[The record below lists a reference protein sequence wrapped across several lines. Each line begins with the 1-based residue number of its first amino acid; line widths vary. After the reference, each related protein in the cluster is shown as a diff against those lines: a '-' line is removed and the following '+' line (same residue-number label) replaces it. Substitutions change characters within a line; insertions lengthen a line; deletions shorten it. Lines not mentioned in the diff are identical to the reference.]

1 MTILILFAC
10 FSLLLALRV
19 PIAFSLG
26 IVSLGF
32 LIGRGEVLLAVS
44 QRMSAAADSFPL
56 LAIPFYILMGKLV
69 NEAGLTD
76 KIFGFAQALVGHIRG
91 GLAHVNILNSMIFA
105 GMSGAAV
112 ADVGGMGAMEIK
124 AMTDNGYDV
133 DFSAAVTAASSTIAP
148 IIPPSIAMVVYGVLA
163 STSIGALFLGGFVPG
178 VLMGLFM
185 MAYSYVVAIR
195 RNYPLQPRAHLG
207 ELWRAFR
214 LSIPGLL
221 TPTILLGGIGLGIF
235 TPTEAAVVAVFYT
248 LLLGVLVYRRLGI
261 PDLLRM
267 LRETVD
273 MTAVVVFVMTT
284 ASLFSWI
291 MAREQVPQRFAEF
304 VSSTTTSPVMVLLL
318 INILGLI
325 MGCFFDGISIL
336 VIVVPIFLPIL
347 DQMGI
352 DRVHFGVMFVLN
364 TVIGLI
370 TPPVGVVLYATTEVA
385 KISFE
390 RVVRATIPFIWP
402 MLAALIMVT
411 YFPWTVL
418 AVPRFFGFR

>member
-1 MTILILFAC
+1 MTILMLFAC
-10 FSLLLALRV
+10 FFLLLALRV

>member
-1 MTILILFAC
+1 MLILLLFAC
-10 FSLLLALRV
+10 FFLLLALRV

-32 LIGRGEVLLAVS
+32 LIARGEVLLAVS

-124 AMTDNGYDV
+124 AMVDNGYDV

-163 STSIGALFLGGFVPG
+163 STSVGALFLGGVIPG

-185 MAYSYVVAIR
+185 MAYSYVMAVR
-195 RNYPLQPRAHLG
+195 RNYPLQPRANLR
-207 ELWRAFR
+207 ELWRAFL

-248 LLLGVLVYRRLGI
+248 LFLGVLVYRRLGAG
-261 PDLLRM
+261 DLLRV

-284 ASLFSWI
+284 ASLFAWI

-304 VSSTTTSPVMVLLL
+304 ILSTTSSPAVVLLL

-347 DQMGI
+347 DRLGI
-352 DRVHFGVMFVLN
+352 DRVHFGVLFVLN

-370 TPPVGVVLYATTEVA
+370 TPPVGVVLYATVEVA

-390 RVVRATIPFIWP
+390 RVVRATLPFLWP
-402 MLAALIMVT
+402 MVAALIVVT
-411 YFPWTVL
+411 YVPQVVL
-418 AVPRFFGFR
+418 VLPRLFGFR

>member
-1 MTILILFAC
+1 MTILMLFAC
-10 FSLLLALRV
+10 FFLLLALRV

-44 QRMSAAADSFPL
+44 QRMSAATDSFPL

>member
-1 MTILILFAC
+1 MLILLLFAC
-10 FSLLLALRV
+10 FFLLLALRV

-32 LIGRGEVLLAVS
+32 LIARGEVLLAVS

-124 AMTDNGYDV
+124 AMVDNGYDV

-163 STSIGALFLGGFVPG
+163 STSVGALFLGGVIPG
-178 VLMGLFM
+178 VLVGLFM
-185 MAYSYVVAIR
+185 MAYSYVMAVR
-195 RNYPLQPRAHLG
+195 RNYPLQPRANLR
-207 ELWRAFR
+207 ELWRASL

-248 LLLGVLVYRRLGI
+248 LFLGVLVYRCLGAG
-261 PDLLRM
+261 DLLRL

-284 ASLFSWI
+284 ASLFAWI

-304 VSSTTTSPVMVLLL
+304 ILSTTSSPAVVLLL

-347 DQMGI
+347 DRLGI
-352 DRVHFGVMFVLN
+352 DRVHFGVLFVLN

-370 TPPVGVVLYATTEVA
+370 TPPVGVVLYATVEVA

-390 RVVRATIPFIWP
+390 RVVRATLPFLWP
-402 MLAALIMVT
+402 MVAALIVVT
-411 YFPWTVL
+411 YVPQVVL
-418 AVPRFFGFR
+418 VLPRLFGFR

>member
-10 FSLLLALRV
+10 FFLLLALRV

-32 LIGRGEVLLAVS
+32 LIARGEVLLAVS

-112 ADVGGMGAMEIK
+112 ADVGGMGAIEIK
-124 AMTDNGYDV
+124 AMVNNGYDV

-163 STSIGALFLGGFVPG
+163 STSVGALFLGGFVPG

-185 MAYSYVVAIR
+185 MVYSYVVAIQR
-195 RNYPLQPRAHLG
+195 DYPLQPRARLG
-207 ELWRAFR
+207 ELWRSFR

-248 LLLGVLVYRRLGI
+248 LLLGVLVYRRLGTR
-261 PDLLRM
+261 DLLRM
-267 LRETVD
+267 FRETVD

-304 VSSTTTSPVMVLLL
+304 VTSVTATPAAVLFL
-318 INILGLI
+318 INVLVLI

-352 DRVHFGVMFVLN
+352 DRVHFGVMVVLN

-390 RVVRATIPFIWP
+390 RVCRATLPFLWP
-402 MLAALIMVT
+402 MIAALILVT
-411 YFPWTVL
+411 YVPWTVL
-418 AVPRFFGFR
+418 AVPHFFGFR

>member
-10 FSLLLALRV
+10 FFLLLALRV

-32 LIGRGEVLLAVS
+32 LIARGEVLLAVS

-112 ADVGGMGAMEIK
+112 ADVGGMGAIEIK
-124 AMTDNGYDV
+124 AMVNNGYDV

-163 STSIGALFLGGFVPG
+163 STSVGALFLGGFVPG

-185 MAYSYVVAIR
+185 MVYSYVVAIQR
-195 RNYPLQPRAHLG
+195 DYPLQPRARLG
-207 ELWRAFR
+207 ELWRSFR

-221 TPTILLGGIGLGIF
+221 TPMILLGGIGLGIF

-248 LLLGVLVYRRLGI
+248 LLLGVLVYRRLGTR
-261 PDLLRM
+261 DLLRM
-267 LRETVD
+267 FRETVD

-304 VSSTTTSPVMVLLL
+304 VTSVTATPAAVLFL
-318 INILGLI
+318 INVLVLI

-352 DRVHFGVMFVLN
+352 DRVHFGVMVVLN

-390 RVVRATIPFIWP
+390 RVCRATLPFLWP
-402 MLAALIMVT
+402 MIAALILVT
-411 YFPWTVL
+411 YVPWTVL
-418 AVPRFFGFR
+418 AVPHFFGFR

>member
-1 MTILILFAC
+1 MVILLLFAC
-10 FSLLLALRV
+10 FFLLLALRV

-26 IVSLGF
+26 IISLGF
-32 LIGRGEVLLAVS
+32 LIARGEVLLAVS

-124 AMTDNGYDV
+124 AMVDNGYDV

-163 STSIGALFLGGFVPG
+163 STSVGALFMGGFVPG

-195 RNYPLQPRAHLG
+195 RNYPLQPWAGLR
-207 ELWRAFR
+207 EVWRTFR
-214 LSIPGLL
+214 LAIPGLL
-221 TPTILLGGIGLGIF
+221 TPTILLGGIGIGIF

-248 LLLGVLVYRRLGI
+248 LFLGILVYRRLGGH
-261 PDLLRM
+261 DLPRM

-273 MTAVVVFVMTT
+273 MTGVVVFVMTT

-304 VSSTTTSPVMVLLL
+304 MMSMTSSPVVVLLF

-336 VIVVPIFLPIL
+336 VIVVPILLPIL

-411 YFPWTVL
+411 YVPWTVL
-418 AVPRFFGFR
+418 AVPHFFGFR

>member
-1 MTILILFAC
+1 MLILLLFAC
-10 FSLLLALRV
+10 FFLLLALRV

-32 LIGRGEVLLAVS
+32 LIARGEVLLAVS

-124 AMTDNGYDV
+124 AMVDNGYDV

-163 STSIGALFLGGFVPG
+163 STSVGALFLGGVIPG

-185 MAYSYVVAIR
+185 MAYSYVMAVR
-195 RNYPLQPRAHLG
+195 RNYPLQPRANLR
-207 ELWRAFR
+207 ELWRAFL

-248 LLLGVLVYRRLGI
+248 LFLGVLVYRRLGAG
-261 PDLLRM
+261 DLLRM

-273 MTAVVVFVMTT
+273 MTGVVVFVMTT
-284 ASLFSWI
+284 ASLFAWI

-304 VSSTTTSPVMVLLL
+304 ILSTTSSPAVVLLL

-347 DQMGI
+347 DRLGI
-352 DRVHFGVMFVLN
+352 DRVHFGVLFVLN

-370 TPPVGVVLYATTEVA
+370 TPPVGVVLYATVEVA

-390 RVVRATIPFIWP
+390 RVVRATLPFLWP
-402 MLAALIMVT
+402 MVAALIVVT
-411 YFPWTVL
+411 YVPQVVL
-418 AVPRFFGFR
+418 VLPRLFGFR

>member
-1 MTILILFAC
+1 MTILILFAW
-10 FSLLLALRV
+10 FFLLLALRV

-26 IVSLGF
+26 IVSLG
-32 LIGRGEVLLAVS
+32 LLMARGEVLLAVS

-124 AMTDNGYDV
+124 AMVDNGYDV

-163 STSIGALFLGGFVPG
+163 STSVGALFLGGLVPG
-178 VLMGLFM
+178 ILMGLFM
-185 MAYSYVVAIR
+185 MVYSYLVAIR
-195 RNYPLQPRAHLG
+195 RHYPLQPRARLG
-207 ELWRAFR
+207 TVWRSFR
-214 LSIPGLL
+214 LAIPGLL

-248 LLLGVLVYRRLGI
+248 LILGVLVYRCLGAR
-261 PDLLRM
+261 DLLRM

-291 MAREQVPQRFAEF
+291 LAREQVPQRFAEF
-304 VSSTTTSPVMVLLL
+304 VTSVTANPIAVLFL
-318 INILGLI
+318 INVLVLV

-352 DRVHFGVMFVLN
+352 DRVHFGVMVVLN

-390 RVVRATIPFIWP
+390 RVCRATLPFLWP
-402 MLAALIMVT
+402 MLAALILVT
-411 YFPWTVL
+411 YAPWTVL

>member
-1 MTILILFAC
+1 MLILLLFAG
-10 FSLLLALRV
+10 FFLLLLLRV
-19 PIAFSLG
+19 PVAFSLG

-32 LIGRGEVLLAVS
+32 LAARGEVLLAVS

-76 KIFGFAQALVGHIRG
+76 RIFGLAQCLVGHIRG

-112 ADVGGMGAMEIK
+112 ADVGGMGAIEIK
-124 AMTDNGYDV
+124 AMVDNGYDV

-163 STSIGALFLGGFVPG
+163 GTSVGALFLGGVIPG

-185 MAYSYVVAIR
+185 MAYSYVVAVR
-195 RNYPLQPRAHLG
+195 RRYPLERRAGLR
-207 ELWRAFR
+207 ELWLAFR
-214 LSIPGLL
+214 QSFLGLL
-221 TPTILLGGIGLGIF
+221 TPAILLGGIAFGIF

-248 LLLGVLVYRRLGI
+248 LLLGTLVYRRLGVA
-261 PDLLRM
+261 DLIRL
-267 LRETVD
+267 LRETVE

-284 ASLFSWI
+284 ASLFAWI

-304 VSSTTTSPVMVLLL
+304 VTSLTASPAAVLFL
-318 INILGLI
+318 INMLVLV

-336 VIVVPIFLPIL
+336 VIVVPIFLPIIDRL
-347 DQMGI
+347 GI
-352 DRVHFGVMFVLN
+352 DRVHFGVLFVLN

-370 TPPVGVVLYATTEVA
+370 TPPVGVVLYATVEVA

-390 RVVRATIPFIWP
+390 RVVRATLPFIWP

-411 YFPWTVL
+411 YVPWTVL
-418 AVPRFFGFR
+418 VIPRLFGFR

>member
-1 MTILILFAC
+1 MLILLLFAC
-10 FSLLLALRV
+10 FFLLLALRV

-32 LIGRGEVLLAVS
+32 LIARGEVLLAVS

-56 LAIPFYILMGKLV
+56 VAIPFYILMGKLV

-124 AMTDNGYDV
+124 AMVDNGYDV

-163 STSIGALFLGGFVPG
+163 STSVGALFLGGVIPG
-178 VLMGLFM
+178 VLVGLFM
-185 MAYSYVVAIR
+185 MAYSYVMAVR
-195 RNYPLQPRAHLG
+195 RNYPLQPRANLR
-207 ELWRAFR
+207 ELWRASL

-248 LLLGVLVYRRLGI
+248 LFLGVLVYRCLGAG
-261 PDLLRM
+261 DLLRL

-284 ASLFSWI
+284 ASLFAWI

-304 VSSTTTSPVMVLLL
+304 ILSTTSSPAVVLLL

-347 DQMGI
+347 DRLGI
-352 DRVHFGVMFVLN
+352 DRVHFGVLFVLN

-370 TPPVGVVLYATTEVA
+370 TPPVGVVLYATVEVA

-390 RVVRATIPFIWP
+390 RVVRATLPFLWP
-402 MLAALIMVT
+402 MVAALIVVT
-411 YFPWTVL
+411 YVPQVVL
-418 AVPRFFGFR
+418 VLPRLFGFR

>member
-10 FSLLLALRV
+10 FFLLLALRV

-32 LIGRGEVLLAVS
+32 LIARGEVLLAVS

-112 ADVGGMGAMEIK
+112 ADVGGMGAIEIK
-124 AMTDNGYDV
+124 AMVDNGYDV

-163 STSIGALFLGGFVPG
+163 STSVGALFLGGFVPG

-185 MAYSYVVAIR
+185 MVYSYVVAIQR
-195 RNYPLQPRAHLG
+195 DYPLQPRARLG
-207 ELWRAFR
+207 DLWRSFR
-214 LSIPGLL
+214 LSVPGLL

-248 LLLGVLVYRRLGI
+248 LLLGVLVYRRLGTR
-261 PDLLRM
+261 DLLRM
-267 LRETVD
+267 FRETVD

-304 VSSTTTSPVMVLLL
+304 VTSVTATPAAVLFL
-318 INILGLI
+318 INVLVLI

-352 DRVHFGVMFVLN
+352 DRVHFGVMVVLN

-390 RVVRATIPFIWP
+390 RVCRATLPFLWP
-402 MLAALIMVT
+402 MIAALILVT
-411 YFPWTVL
+411 YVPWTVL
-418 AVPRFFGFR
+418 AVPHFFGFR

>member
-1 MTILILFAC
+1 MVILLLFAC
-10 FSLLLALRV
+10 FFLLLALRV

-32 LIGRGEVLLAVS
+32 LIARGEVLLAVS

-124 AMTDNGYDV
+124 AMVDNGYDV

-163 STSIGALFLGGFVPG
+163 STSVGALFLGGFIPG

-185 MAYSYVVAIR
+185 MAYSYVMAVR
-195 RNYPLQPRAHLG
+195 RNYPLQPRANLR
-207 ELWRAFR
+207 ELWRAFL

-248 LLLGVLVYRRLGI
+248 LFLGVLVYHRLGAG
-261 PDLLRM
+261 DLLRM

-284 ASLFSWI
+284 ASLFAWI

-304 VSSTTTSPVMVLLL
+304 ILSTTSSPAVVLLL

-347 DQMGI
+347 DRLGI
-352 DRVHFGVMFVLN
+352 DRVHFGVLFVLN

-370 TPPVGVVLYATTEVA
+370 TPPVGVVLYATVEVA

-390 RVVRATIPFIWP
+390 RVVRATLPFLWP
-402 MLAALIMVT
+402 MVAALIVVT
-411 YFPWTVL
+411 YVPQVVL
-418 AVPRFFGFR
+418 VLPRLFGFR

>member
-10 FSLLLALRV
+10 FFLLLALRV

-32 LIGRGEVLLAVS
+32 LMARGEVLLAVS

-124 AMTDNGYDV
+124 AMVDNGYDV

-163 STSIGALFLGGFVPG
+163 STSVGALFLGGLVPG
-178 VLMGLFM
+178 ILMGLFM
-185 MAYSYVVAIR
+185 MAYSYMVAVR
-195 RNYPLQPRAHLG
+195 RHYPLQPPARLG
-207 ELWRAFR
+207 ALWHTFR
-214 LSIPGLL
+214 LAVPGLL
-221 TPTILLGGIGLGIF
+221 TPTILLGGIGLGVF

-248 LLLGVLVYRRLGI
+248 LILGVLVYRRLATR
-261 PDLLRM
+261 DLLRM

-291 MAREQVPQRFAEF
+291 LAREQVPQRFAEF
-304 VSSTTTSPVMVLLL
+304 VTSTTANPIAVLFL
-318 INILGLI
+318 INVLVLV

-352 DRVHFGVMFVLN
+352 DRVHFGVMVVLN

-390 RVVRATIPFIWP
+390 RVCRATLPFLWP
-402 MLAALIMVT
+402 MLAALILVT
-411 YFPWTVL
+411 YAPWTVL

>member
-1 MTILILFAC
+1 MLILLLFAC
-10 FSLLLALRV
+10 FFLLLALRV

-32 LIGRGEVLLAVS
+32 LIARGEVLLAVS

-124 AMTDNGYDV
+124 AMVDNGYDV

-163 STSIGALFLGGFVPG
+163 STSVGALFLGGVIPG
-178 VLMGLFM
+178 VLVGLFM
-185 MAYSYVVAIR
+185 MAYSYVMAVR
-195 RNYPLQPRAHLG
+195 RNYPLQPRANLR
-207 ELWRAFR
+207 ELWRAFL

-248 LLLGVLVYRRLGI
+248 LFLGVLVYRCLGAG
-261 PDLLRM
+261 DLLRL

-284 ASLFSWI
+284 ASLFAWI

-304 VSSTTTSPVMVLLL
+304 ILSTTSSPAVVLLL

-347 DQMGI
+347 DRLGI
-352 DRVHFGVMFVLN
+352 DRVHFGVLFVLN

-370 TPPVGVVLYATTEVA
+370 TPPVGVVLYATVEVA

-390 RVVRATIPFIWP
+390 RVVRATLPFLWP
-402 MLAALIMVT
+402 MVAALIVVT
-411 YFPWTVL
+411 YVPQVVL
-418 AVPRFFGFR
+418 VLPRLFGFR

>member
-1 MTILILFAC
+1 MVILLLFAC
-10 FSLLLALRV
+10 FFLLLALRV

-32 LIGRGEVLLAVS
+32 LIARGEVLLAVS

-124 AMTDNGYDV
+124 AMVDNGYDV

-163 STSIGALFLGGFVPG
+163 STSIGALFLGGFIPG

-185 MAYSYVVAIR
+185 MAYSYVMAVR
-195 RNYPLQPRAHLG
+195 RNYPLQPRANLR
-207 ELWRAFR
+207 ELWRAFL

-248 LLLGVLVYRRLGI
+248 LFLGVLVYRRLGAG
-261 PDLLRM
+261 DLLRM

-304 VSSTTTSPVMVLLL
+304 MLSTTSSPAVVLLF

-347 DQMGI
+347 DRLGI

-370 TPPVGVVLYATTEVA
+370 TPPVGVVLYATVEVA

-390 RVVRATIPFIWP
+390 RVVRATLPFIWP

-411 YFPWTVL
+411 YVPWTVL
-418 AVPRFFGFR
+418 VIPRLLGFR

>member
-1 MTILILFAC
+1 MVILLLFAC
-10 FSLLLALRV
+10 FFLLLALRV
-19 PIAFSLG
+19 PIAFALG

-69 NEAGLTD
+69 NEAGITER
-76 KIFGFAQALVGHIRG
+76 IFGFAQSLVGHIRG

-148 IIPPSIAMVVYGVLA
+148 IIPPSIGMVVYGVLA
-163 STSIGALFLGGFVPG
+163 STSVGALFLGGVIPG

-185 MAYSYVVAIR
+185 MAYSYGVAVR
-195 RNYPLQPRAHLG
+195 RDYPLQRRAGLRD
-207 ELWRAFR
+207 LALAFR
-214 LSIPGLL
+214 QAFLGLL
-221 TPTILLGGIGLGIF
+221 TPTILLGGIAFGIF

-284 ASLFSWI
+284 ASLFAWI

-304 VSSTTTSPVMVLLL
+304 ILSTTSSPAVVLLL
-318 INILGLI
+318 INLLGLV
-325 MGCFFDGISIL
+325 MGCFFDGISIM
-336 VIVVPIFLPIL
+336 VIMVPIFLPIL
-347 DQMGI
+347 DSLGI

-370 TPPVGVVLYATTEVA
+370 TPPVGVVLYATVEVA

-390 RVVRATIPFIWP
+390 RVTRATLPFLWP
-402 MLAALIMVT
+402 MLVALIVVT
-411 YFPWTVL
+411 YFPGVVL
-418 AVPRFFGFR
+418 VLPRLFGFR

>member
-1 MTILILFAC
+1 MTILWLFAC
-10 FSLLLALRV
+10 FFLLLALRV

-26 IVSLGF
+26 IISLGF

-69 NEAGLTD
+69 NEAGVTD

-91 GLAHVNILNSMIFA
+91 GLAHVNILSSMIFA

-112 ADVGGMGAMEIK
+112 ADVGGMGAIEIK

-163 STSIGALFLGGFVPG
+163 STSVGALFLGGFVPG

-185 MAYSYVVAIR
+185 MVYSYVVAIQR
-195 RNYPLQPRAHLG
+195 DYPLQPRARLG
-207 ELWRAFR
+207 ELWRSFR

-248 LLLGVLVYRRLGI
+248 LLLGVLVYRRLGTR
-261 PDLLRM
+261 DLLRM
-267 LRETVD
+267 FRETVD

-304 VSSTTTSPVMVLLL
+304 VTSVTATPAAVLFL
-318 INILGLI
+318 INVLVLI

-352 DRVHFGVMFVLN
+352 DRVHFGVMVVLN

-390 RVVRATIPFIWP
+390 RVCRATLPFLWP
-402 MLAALIMVT
+402 MIAALILVT
-411 YFPWTVL
+411 YVPWTVL
-418 AVPRFFGFR
+418 AVPHFFGFR

>member
-10 FSLLLALRV
+10 FFLLLALRV

-32 LIGRGEVLLAVS
+32 LIARGEVLLAVS

-112 ADVGGMGAMEIK
+112 ADVGGMGAIEIK
-124 AMTDNGYDV
+124 AMVDNGYDV

-163 STSIGALFLGGFVPG
+163 STSVGALFLGGFVPG

-185 MAYSYVVAIR
+185 MVYSYVVAIQR
-195 RNYPLQPRAHLG
+195 DYPLQPRARLG
-207 ELWRAFR
+207 ELWRSFR

-248 LLLGVLVYRRLGI
+248 LLLGVLVYRRLGTR
-261 PDLLRM
+261 DLLRM
-267 LRETVD
+267 FRETVD

-304 VSSTTTSPVMVLLL
+304 VTSVTATPAAVLFL
-318 INILGLI
+318 INVLVLI

-352 DRVHFGVMFVLN
+352 DRVHFGVMVVLN

-390 RVVRATIPFIWP
+390 RVCRATLPFLWP
-402 MLAALIMVT
+402 MIAALILVT
-411 YFPWTVL
+411 YVPWTVL
-418 AVPRFFGFR
+418 AVPHFFGFR

>member
-10 FSLLLALRV
+10 FFLLLALRV

-32 LIGRGEVLLAVS
+32 LIARGEVLLAVS

-112 ADVGGMGAMEIK
+112 ADVGGMGAIEIK
-124 AMTDNGYDV
+124 AMVNNGYDV

-163 STSIGALFLGGFVPG
+163 STSVGALFLGGFVPG

-185 MAYSYVVAIR
+185 MVYSYVVAIQR
-195 RNYPLQPRAHLG
+195 DYPLQPRARLG
-207 ELWRAFR
+207 ELWRSFR

-248 LLLGVLVYRRLGI
+248 LLLGVLVYRRLGTR
-261 PDLLRM
+261 DLLRM
-267 LRETVD
+267 FRETVD

-304 VSSTTTSPVMVLLL
+304 VTSVTATPAAVLFL
-318 INILGLI
+318 INVLVLI

-352 DRVHFGVMFVLN
+352 DRVHFGVMVVLN

-390 RVVRATIPFIWP
+390 RVCRATLPFLWP
-402 MLAALIMVT
+402 MIAALILVT
-411 YFPWTVL
+411 YVPWTVL